1 MLWISHDLTSPVSCS
16 WGPLLTRILIL
27 IYPVSCGSGEVERW
41 RLRYSLLGASSEE
54 FHYVISQRVSAL
66 VLPRQLASRSEWS
79 TGVGLLILEMACA
92 SLVLGG
98 VIKSSM
104 AVAAYAFHLLHLYL
118 PRCAE
123 RSIRTKTMYP
133 RVKAKDKIFNCNHS
147 GSCLNSNYLQSRASE
162 NKQEEDL
169 HIIVAKIPKIYIP
182 SVLMSETESKDMKKH
197 IRGAEIE
204 PIQKPKTSPVLRPR
218 AVVSSPD
225 NDALIGSINK
235 SEENKAKT
243 GLKSNGHVSKRAS
256 QRKNIDTNVKFS
268 HRPVATKSGT
278 SLKDH
283 K

>member
-1 MLWISHDLTSPVSCS
+1 MFHRFFSPIDFDSVFFSIFIDELKPAKPIKFRLFYLISPLIS
-16 WGPLLTRILIL
+16 WNF
-27 IYPVSCGSGEVERW
+27 VV
-41 RLRYSLLGASSEE
+41 
-54 FHYVISQRVSAL
+54 
-66 VLPRQLASRSEWS
+66 
-79 TGVGLLILEMACA
+79 
-92 SLVLGG
+92 
-98 VIKSSM
+98 
-104 AVAAYAFHLLHLYL
+104 
-118 PRCAE
+118 
-123 RSIRTKTMYP
+123 YP
-133 RVKAKDKIFNCNHS
+133 RVKAKDKTFNCNQS

-182 SVLMSETESKDMKKH
+182 SVLMSESQSRDMKKH
-197 IRGAEIE
+197 IGGAEIE

-243 GLKSNGHVSKRAS
+243 GLKSNGHASKRAS

>member
-1 MLWISHDLTSPVSCS
+1 MLINNKLFAHKIKIKFNDQ
-16 WGPLLTRILIL
+16 
-27 IYPVSCGSGEVERW
+27 
-41 RLRYSLLGASSEE
+41 SE
-54 FHYVISQRVSAL
+54 QKL
-66 VLPRQLASRSEWS
+66 V
-79 TGVGLLILEMACA
+79 
-92 SLVLGG
+92 
-98 VIKSSM
+98 
-104 AVAAYAFHLLHLYL
+104 
-118 PRCAE
+118 
-123 RSIRTKTMYP
+123 MYP

>member
-1 MLWISHDLTSPVSCS
+1 MFHRFFSPIDFDSVFSIFIDELKSAKPIKFRLFYLISPLFS
-16 WGPLLTRILIL
+16 WNF
-27 IYPVSCGSGEVERW
+27 VV
-41 RLRYSLLGASSEE
+41 
-54 FHYVISQRVSAL
+54 
-66 VLPRQLASRSEWS
+66 
-79 TGVGLLILEMACA
+79 
-92 SLVLGG
+92 
-98 VIKSSM
+98 
-104 AVAAYAFHLLHLYL
+104 
-118 PRCAE
+118 
-123 RSIRTKTMYP
+123 YP
-133 RVKAKDKIFNCNHS
+133 RVKAKDKTINCNQS

-182 SVLMSETESKDMKKH
+182 SVLMSESESKDMKKH

-204 PIQKPKTSPVLRPR
+204 KKRRGAEIEPIQKSKTIPVLRPR

>member
-1 MLWISHDLTSPVSCS
+1 V
-16 WGPLLTRILIL
+16 
-27 IYPVSCGSGEVERW
+27 
-41 RLRYSLLGASSEE
+41 
-54 FHYVISQRVSAL
+54 
-66 VLPRQLASRSEWS
+66 
-79 TGVGLLILEMACA
+79 
-92 SLVLGG
+92 
-98 VIKSSM
+98 
-104 AVAAYAFHLLHLYL
+104 
-118 PRCAE
+118 
-123 RSIRTKTMYP
+123 YP
-133 RVKAKDKIFNCNHS
+133 RVKAKDKTFNCNQS

-182 SVLMSETESKDMKKH
+182 SVLMSEKELKSKKKR
-197 IRGAEIE
+197 RGAEIE
-204 PIQKPKTSPVLRPR
+204 PIQKPITIPVLRPR

-256 QRKNIDTNVKFS
+256 QCKNIDTNVKFS